1 MAKKVLL
8 IEDSP
13 LDAAIAKEF
22 LEKEGLEVDVAMTGE
37 EGLEKSRR
45 MKPDLILVDLALP
58 GIDGFEVCARLKKEA
73 RLRDTIVVV
82 LSVKDDREEITR
94 AFDAGADD
102 YIIKIPRQEF
112 LAKKI
117 KLYLSGK

>member
-13 LDAAIAKEF
+13 LDAAIAKEL
-22 LEKEGLEVDVAMTGE
+22 LEKEDLEVDVAMSGE
-37 EGLEKSRR
+37 EGLEKACR
-45 MKPDLILVDLALP
+45 MRPDLILVDLALP
-58 GIDGFEVCARLKKEA
+58 GIDGFEVCARIKKKA
-73 RLRDTIVVV
+73 GLRDAIIVV
-82 LSVKDDREEITR
+82 LSVKDDREEINR
-94 AFDAGADD
+94 AFNAGADD

-117 KLYLSGK
+117 KLYLGGK